1 MLLTLEHLTDI
12 WYRYGRIYLSWPRI
26 LACWCWYYSQI
37 INIFSLSKDNVYSFQ
52 CLHSMLVY
60 FFTVRLPY
68 IAGNRVDKKTRFC
81 DFADIFAKIYVPFGE
96 HCMKIRNFFGT
107 KFKKFRKIFFCG
119 NFSREIRGIGC
130 VYPVAGR
137 IKAKWLLLY

>member
-1 MLLTLEHLTDI
+1 
-12 WYRYGRIYLSWPRI
+12 
-26 LACWCWYYSQI
+26 
-37 INIFSLSKDNVYSFQ
+37 
-52 CLHSMLVY
+52 MLVY

-107 KFKKFRKIFFCG
+107 KFKKISQKFFVWG
-119 NFSREIRGIGC
+119 NFSGEIRGIGC

-137 IKAKWLLLY
+137 IKAK